1 MSKKIFILSSIILI
15 IDQVVKSII
24 DIYFDLNDKV
34 VIIKN
39 FFAITLAH
47 NEGGAWSIL
56 SNLSFIFIIASI
68 IAIAILIHFMFN
80 FKVNTR
86 NTIGFSL
93 TLGGIISNL
102 ADRMF
107 LGYVRDFLD
116 FTIFGYDYPIF
127 NIADIAIV
135 TGVILLIIAI
145 IKGEDKGAK
154 VNKQSK
160 KHPTR

>member
-24 DIYFDLNDKV
+24 DIYHLKIHEKDLVRLEGYGDKSV
-34 VIIKN
+34 
-39 FFAITLAH
+39 
-47 NEGGAWSIL
+47 
-56 SNLSFIFIIASI
+56 SNLLE
-68 IAIAILIHFMFN
+68 AIAILIHFMFN